1 MSEAPGRLS
10 GMAIARWKDLCLDV
24 TAPITSSP
32 EPAFW
37 AAALGLRL
45 ETHPADPDGPGR
57 LVGDLPTQT
66 VWLNEVPEPRTVKNR
81 VHLDVHAGA
90 VAELEKLGARALSAP
105 GEFPWT
111 VMADPEG
118 QEFCAF
124 VREEVPA
131 SKLYEIVV
139 DAADGPRIARWW
151 HEVLGGDYGEEG
163 SGDLVDGY
171 LEQVPGL
178 PFDGIVFGNV
188 PEPKTTKNRVHWDVD
203 VAGPAGLE
211 ALVAHGATILR
222 ARDEDI
228 GWTVLADPEGN
239 EFCAFTPD

>member
-1 MSEAPGRLS
+1 
-10 GMAIARWKDLCLDV
+10 MAIARWKDLCVDV
-24 TAPITSSP
+24 AAPTATGT
-32 EPAFW
+32 EAAFW
-37 AAALGLRL
+37 AAALGLRH
-45 ETHPADPDGPGR
+45 EADHHDPAEVGK

-66 VWLNEVPEPRTVKNR
+66 VWLNVVPEPKTVKNR
-81 VHLDVHAGA
+81 VHLDVHVGA
-90 VAELEKLGARALSAP
+90 VADLEALGARALSAP

-118 QEFCAF
+118 QDFCAF

-131 SKLYEIVV
+131 YKLYEIVV
-139 DAADGPRIARWW
+139 DVADGPRIARWW

-163 SGDLVDGY
+163 SDGLVDGY

-178 PFDGIVFGNV
+178 PFEGIVFGNV
-188 PEPKTTKNRVHWDVD
+188 PEPKTVKNRVHWDVD
-203 VAGPAGLE
+203 VDGPEGLE

-239 EFCAFTPD
+239 EFCAFVPD